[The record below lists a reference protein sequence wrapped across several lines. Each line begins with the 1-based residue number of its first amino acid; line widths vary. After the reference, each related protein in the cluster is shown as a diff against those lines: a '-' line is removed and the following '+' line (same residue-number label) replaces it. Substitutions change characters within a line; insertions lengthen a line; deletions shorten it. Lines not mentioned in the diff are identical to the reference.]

1 MPLSLDSQW
10 VTGIIK
16 FSHCTHKVKIVRQ
29 IKIIFRK
36 FVAHPLISVGV
47 DVVAFVTIISDY
59 HLSGRCLKRY
69 YNTAELCNKCQ
80 GLIYINFAF
89 YFPIKIG
96 SYLMIYDSL
105 VFIKYQFGSVC
116 IFISFS
122 ELQQQR
128 IHIFVQAAQ
137 IF

>member
-1 MPLSLDSQW
+1 M
-10 VTGIIK
+10 
-16 FSHCTHKVKIVRQ
+16 FEKILQHGRIVQQMSRPDFLH
-29 IKIIFRK
+29 INY
-36 FVAHPLISVGV
+36 
-47 DVVAFVTIISDY
+47 AF
-59 HLSGRCLKRY
+59 L
-69 YNTAELCNKCQ
+69 
-80 GLIYINFAF
+80 
-89 YFPIKIG
+89 FPIYIG

-122 ELQQQR
+122 ESQQQR